1 MEIWVPDYYE
11 RFSCLAGKCRHS
23 CCKGWEVDID
33 PASYQKY
40 LSFPGETGKLLRQNI
55 QNGGESACFRLTGD
69 ERCPFLRKDG
79 LCELI
84 CREGEDILC
93 DICRYH
99 PRYRSFFSDRIE
111 TGLGICCEEAARII
125 LTHPDKTE
133 WVLRDADNGEVAL
146 PLTEDERVLLSVRQH
161 LILLAQDRSRSFNA
175 RFGLLCGY
183 AELPGSFD
191 TAGLA
196 AFLLTL
202 ERMDEAWTGQLNA
215 LLSSP
220 LPEESELDALP
231 DLLSEQLAV
240 YLFSRH
246 LPGALE
252 DQDLSGRVHLC
263 LLFLHL
269 IRCLW
274 AREKRHSGQLT
285 DEAAAEICRL
295 YSCEIEYSDENIAL
309 ILDWLAQAPMSNSR
323 YFAP

>member
-11 RFSCLAGKCRHS
+11 RFACLAGKCRHS

-33 PASYQKY
+33 PVSYRKY
-40 LSFPGETGKLLRQNI
+40 RSFPGETGKLLRQNI
-55 QNGGESACFRLTGD
+55 QTDEESACFRLTKD
-69 ERCPFLRKDG
+69 ERCPFLRTDG

-93 DICRYH
+93 DICRDH
-99 PRYRSFFSDRIE
+99 PRYRSFFSGQIE
-111 TGLGICCEEAARII
+111 TGLGMCCEEAARII
-125 LTHPDKTE
+125 LTQPEKTE
-133 WVLRDADNGEVAL
+133 WVLWNADDGGEAL
-146 PLTEDERVLLSVRQH
+146 PPSEEEQLLLSVRQKMIH
-161 LILLAQDRSRSFNA
+161 LAQDRSCPFKT
-175 RFGLLCGY
+175 RFQLLCDY
-183 AELPGSFD
+183 AELPVPID
-191 TAGLA
+191 TAGFA

-220 LPEESELDALP
+220 PPNENELGALP

-252 DQDLSGRVHLC
+252 DQDLSGRMRMC
-263 LLFLHL
+263 LMFLHL
-269 IRCLW
+269 IRCMW
-274 AREKRHSGQLT
+274 VREKQRSGQLT

-295 YSCEIEYSDENIAL
+295 YSCEIEYSDENMDL
-309 ILDWLAQAPMSNSR
+309 VLDFYL
-323 YFAP
+323 